1 MNCYH
6 KLRNVSHVNIG
17 IIIKMFYMTLA
28 WVKYQKLQVLLL
40 NITCSLFSHSLS
52 TYINI
57 SLAWLRNI
65 SVFSAKTSSVERCT
79 NRRSLSILQ
88 SIIEIT
94 SLDNLCENW
103 AFFVSQLM
111 DIVLMDI
118 VLLRIIK
125 RMVHVKFNNRI
136 VVFETNAKTRLKQ

>member
-1 MNCYH
+1 MNWYH
-6 KLRNVSHVNIG
+6 KSRNVSHVNKG
-17 IIIKMFYMTLA
+17 IYDACLSEILEITSIITEHRS
-28 WVKYQKLQVLLL
+28 LL
-40 NITCSLFSHSLS
+40 SHVLS

-65 SVFSAKTSSVERCT
+65 SFFSPKTSSVERCT

-94 SLDNLCENW
+94 SLDNLCENR
-103 AFFVSQLM
+103 AFSVSQLM